1 MIFDVIIATAV
12 VNMVLAVIAIA
23 KGRKRLNLVFFVMSL
38 LLAAWN
44 ICIVLWK
51 GHNIEV
57 FSRINFLFVNMIP
70 PAAVFLVLTLFSA
83 PLKGRA
89 GKLFYAAAVLS
100 ALNGFYTLATFVSRP
115 AFDLYYSRAVMT
127 YFFAYEFLVIAA
139 AFGLM
144 LYYYGKIKFRQE
156 KLKVFYV
163 FIAFAVL
170 FAGGMLDFTEGLGWH
185 HLKYWGN
192 LANTLYL
199 LIIFYAVFRLRLLD
213 AGVLFKNFL
222 AYTVVGAIAGGCYTY
237 SFLALSGQPR
247 VLIGVFFGLSMLTVY
262 FSGKMHGTLTLFAD
276 TLAPETSVTEARK
289 SFQFIREMNVSD
301 EDMIFNL
308 IFLLRDFFE
317 MDVCVYSME
326 KGVFV
331 PHRSTDEAVFRGRA
345 VAAVPGA
352 MLVRYEAGGQDALL
366 DAYKADILLP
376 LTRYGAAA
384 GVLAGRKQTADI
396 SFLSEEMEL
405 IREIGAAIASR
416 L

>member
-12 VNMVLAVIAIA
+12 VNIVLAVIAIA

-44 ICIVLWK
+44 VCIVLWK
-51 GHNIEV
+51 GYNIEA

-70 PAAVFLVLTLFSA
+70 PAAVFLVLTLFSV
-83 PLKGRA
+83 PLKSRA
-89 GKLFYAAAVLS
+89 GKAFYAAALLS

-115 AFDLYYSRAVMT
+115 AFDLYYSRAIMT
-127 YFFAYEFLVIAA
+127 YFFAYEFLVISA
-139 AFGLM
+139 AFAMM
-144 LYYYGKIKFRQE
+144 LYYYGRIKFRQE

-213 AGVLFKNFL
+213 AGVLFKKFM
-222 AYTVVGAIAGGCYTY
+222 AYIVIGVLAGGCYTY
-237 SFLALSGQPR
+237 AFLALSGQPR

-262 FSGKMHGTLTLFAD
+262 FSGKMHDKLTFFAD
-276 TLAPETSVTEARK
+276 ALAPETSVTEAWK
-289 SFQFIREMNVSD
+289 SLKYIREMNVTD
-301 EDMIFNL
+301 EDMIFSL

-317 MDVCVYSME
+317 MDVCVYSKD
-326 KGVFV
+326 KGLFI
-331 PHRSTDEAVFRGRA
+331 PHWSTDEAVFHGRA
-345 VAAVPGA
+345 VSAVPGTL
-352 MLVRYEAGGQDALL
+352 LVRYETGGQDGLM
-366 DAYKADILLP
+366 DAYNADILLP
-376 LTRYGAAA
+376 LTRYGSAT

-396 SFLSEEMEL
+396 SFLSGEIEL
-405 IREIGAAIASR
+405 IREAGASIASR

>member
-1 MIFDVIIATAV
+1 MIFNVIIATAV
-12 VNMVLAVIAIA
+12 VNIVLAVIAIA

-44 ICIVLWK
+44 VCIVLWK
-51 GHNIEV
+51 GNNIEA

-70 PAAVFLVLTLFSA
+70 PAAVFLVLTLFSI
-83 PLKGRA
+83 PLKSLA
-89 GKLFYAAAVLS
+89 GKVFYAAALLS
-100 ALNGFYTLATFVSRP
+100 VINGLYTLATFISRP
-115 AFDLYYSRAVMT
+115 AFDLYYSRVIMT
-127 YFFAYEFLVIAA
+127 YFFAYEFLVISA

-192 LANTLYL
+192 LANTFYL

-222 AYTVVGAIAGGCYTY
+222 AYTVIGAIAGGCYTY
-237 SFLALSGQPR
+237 SFLVLSGQPQ

-262 FSGKMHGTLTLFAD
+262 FSGKMHDTFSIFAD

-289 SFQFIREMNVSD
+289 SFKYIREMNVTD

-317 MDVCVYSME
+317 IDVCVYYME
-326 KGVFV
+326 KGLFV
-331 PHRSTDEAVFRGRA
+331 PRWSTDEAVFRGRE
-345 VAAVPGA
+345 VIAVPGTL
-352 MLVRYEAGGQDALL
+352 LVRYETGGQDGLM
-366 DAYKADILLP
+366 DAYNADILLP
-376 LTRYGAAA
+376 LTRYGTAT

-396 SFLSEEMEL
+396 SFLSEEIEL
-405 IREIGAAIASR
+405 IREVGASIASR
-416 L
+416 V